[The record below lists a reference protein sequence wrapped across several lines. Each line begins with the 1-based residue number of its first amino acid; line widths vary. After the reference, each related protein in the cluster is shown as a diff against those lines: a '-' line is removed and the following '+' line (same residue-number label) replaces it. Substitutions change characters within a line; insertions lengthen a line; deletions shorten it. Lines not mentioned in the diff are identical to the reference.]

1 MDILTFTLI
10 LIIYFTSMAAFLY
23 LYKERQAKDSESKQL
38 NNTSV
43 SKHITDQIDTL
54 EEQINKFDSRIN
66 NSWETIT
73 ATKQAVESLKI
84 QFDMKRFN

>member
-10 LIIYFTSMAAFLY
+10 LIIYFTSMGVFLY
-23 LYKERQAKDSESKQL
+23 LYKERQTMDNESKQL

-43 SKHITDQIDTL
+43 SKHIADQIDAL